1 MNTWLDWASMGLL
14 AVGLFFV
21 VVAAVGM
28 VRLPDVYCRCHAL
41 GKALTLGINAML
53 LGLWGRLGEGS
64 IGLKVALVVF
74 FLFVTIPVSTHL
86 LTRLAWR
93 NRLPRWT
100 KDGMRESDRSE

>member
-1 MNTWLDWASMGLL
+1 MSALIDWISLGLL

-100 KDGMRESDRSE
+100 KDGMRESDGSE